1 MIYFSYGS
9 NMSFKRLNA
18 RISNIT
24 RLGVAM
30 LSHHDLRFHKASEKD
45 GSAKCD
51 IFETSDP
58 EHLVIGVVYEID
70 PLEKPILDKYEGLG
84 CGYEI
89 KQVSVE
95 MDGDLINAFAYYA
108 THINQDLKPLHWY
121 KEHVLR
127 GARENELPD
136 HYIRQIESIHSI
148 DDHDVER
155 HARELEIYSFMGN
168 SP

>member
-9 NMSFKRLNA
+9 NMSFKRLKA
-18 RISNIT
+18 RISNIS
-24 RLGVAM
+24 RFGVAT

-51 IFETSDP
+51 IFETKDP
-58 EHLVIGVVYEID
+58 EHLVIGVVYKID

-89 KQVSVE
+89 KQVCVD
-95 MDGDLINAFAYYA
+95 MGGDLITAFTYYA
-108 THINQDLKPLHWY
+108 THINRDLKPLHWY

-136 HYIRQIESIHSI
+136 QYIRRIESVNSI
-148 DDHDVER
+148 DDSDIER
-155 HARELEIYSFMGN
+155 HARELGIYSLA
-168 SP
+168 